1 MNGLNQRRCGV
12 SSDFRNAFIRKV
24 PGAYS
29 YVIVHFL
36 LISSTIDENRHTRK
50 NRGQKITISMVEW
63 GKVGKTVKMSEISA
77 DVACQNGAFLTI
89 FALVVVDVNCRL
101 WDLWRHIAN
110 KFLFEE
116 E

>member
-1 MNGLNQRRCGV
+1 M
-12 SSDFRNAFIRKV
+12 
-24 PGAYS
+24 
-29 YVIVHFL
+29 
-36 LISSTIDENRHTRK
+36 
-50 NRGQKITISMVEW
+50 
-63 GKVGKTVKMSEISA
+63 KMSEISA